1 MEMTENLGT
10 IFLHPVRLLT
20 SERWTNQLED
30 RGIQSWGKEM
40 ICEGWDLS
48 DLRFLKTSTVQ
59 WRWKFSWFMDRLVG
73 GTVCKY
79 IFVHWIIQY
88 TKESRTV
95 KGNLCWNLLMPHSFT
110 FCKHG
115 WLTFSPSLSL
125 YPPTPRFKRNDL
137 RGKSQVLPWDL
148 DVTN

>member
-1 MEMTENLGT
+1 MNLLQHMEMTENLGT

-40 ICEGWDLS
+40 LCEGWDLR
-48 DLRFLKTSTVQ
+48 DLRFLKTSVQ

-110 FCKHG
+110 FCKHDG
-115 WLTFSPSLSL
+115 LHSLPPSLST
-125 YPPTPRFKRNDL
+125 PPPPDL
-137 RGKSQVLPWDL
+137 RRKSQVLPWDL